1 MEIWS
6 DVVCPW
12 CAIGRAR
19 FASALAGFGHRD
31 AVEVRWRSFELDPY
45 APRERP
51 GPLDEHLAAKYGMPL
66 EKAREMQRQMTGT
79 AAAEGLEF
87 RFDRARAGN
96 TFDAHR
102 LLHHAV
108 ETGGP
113 AAQDRLKGALMRAYL
128 TDGEPIGDPEALV
141 RVAAGSGLDADEAR
155 TVLESDRHADDVRS
169 DELQARRYGIT
180 AVPFF
185 VIDTRYGVAGAQPA
199 DVLREALDTAWARE
213 AQAAQAVQTAQA
225 AQAAQTQ
232 PPSAQVPAGGDGG
245 EDCTDGSCAI

>member
-19 FASALAGFGHRD
+19 FTSALAGFAHGD
-31 AVEVRWRSFELDPY
+31 EVEVRWRSFELDPY

-51 GPLDEHLAAKYGMPL
+51 GPLDEHLAAKYGLPL
-66 EKAREMQRQMTGT
+66 EKAREMQRQMTAT

-108 ETGGP
+108 ETAGR
-113 AAQDRLKGALMRAYL
+113 AAQDRLKGALLCAYL

-141 RVAAGSGLDADEAR
+141 RVAASAGIDPDRAR
-155 TVLESDRHADDVRS
+155 DVVESDRHADDVRD
-169 DELQARRYGIT
+169 DELQAQRYGIT

-185 VIDTRYGVAGAQPA
+185 VIDARYGVAGAQPA
-199 DVLREALDTAWARE
+199 HVLREALDTAWTRTHA
-213 AQAAQAVQTAQA
+213 
-225 AQAAQTQ
+225 
-232 PPSAQVPAGGDGG
+232 SVPTGRDDGGDA
-245 EDCTDGSCAI
+245 CADGSCAV